1 MRISIAV
8 ASKHGSTA
16 EIAAAVG
23 EELAASG
30 HDVSVHDMATASV
43 LELDESGAIIL
54 GSAIY
59 YGHWLLPAEVFT
71 EDLSLRL
78 DGRPVWM
85 FSSGPIGAPAQPD
98 PTTVDVED
106 QLVLTQPREHKVFA
120 GRLERAR
127 LHRGERAV
135 ATALRSPEG
144 DFRDWEEIRGW
155 ARGIARALDDVHSA
169 TA

>member
-16 EIAAAVG
+16 EIAATIG
-23 EELAASG
+23 EEIAAAG
-30 HDVSVHDMATASV
+30 HEVTVHDMASSSV
-43 LELDESGAIIL
+43 LELDDAGAIIL

-59 YGHWLLPAEVFT
+59 YGHWLLPAQVFT
-71 EDLSLRL
+71 EDLALRL

-85 FSSGPIGAPAQPD
+85 FSSGPVGAPARPD

-106 QLVLTQPREHKVFA
+106 QLVLMQPREHRVFA
-120 GRLERAR
+120 GRLEKAR

-144 DFRDWEEIRGW
+144 DFRDWDDVRGW
-155 ARGIARALDDVHSA
+155 ARDVARALDEA
-169 TA
+169 RTTTA